1 MTVAALYRYPV
12 KSLQGQTQSRLDVAA
27 GGVVGDRRW
36 GMVDE
41 QTGKL
46 ASAKRFARLFQA
58 VGHEDRVVLPDGRSV
73 GLDDVDAASAAL
85 SSWLE
90 RPVRLIAAGQSAAGA
105 GARGALGASGGDG
118 PLAYQMTFDPPND
131 EAELYDI
138 PVPPGTL
145 VDLAAVHVVS
155 AATLRHCA
163 RMRPDLDWSVRRF
176 RPNVVVD
183 GELEPYEE
191 DGWVGRAFTVGG
203 LTLRVDQPTVRCA
216 MPLRAQPALGTEPAL
231 AAQPALFEAPSAL
244 NAVSPNH

>member
-1 MTVAALYRYPV
+1 MSGLTVAALYRYPV
-12 KSLQGQTQSRLDVAA
+12 KSLQGQTQRSLDVEA

-36 GMVDE
+36 GMIDE

-90 RPVRLIAAGQSAAGA
+90 RPVRLVAAGQSAAGA
-105 GARGALGASGGDG
+105 GGALAAGS

-145 VDLAAVHVVS
+145 VDLADVHVVS

-191 DGWVGRAFTVGG
+191 DG
-203 LTLRVDQPTVRCA
+203 
-216 MPLRAQPALGTEPAL
+216 
-231 AAQPALFEAPSAL
+231 
-244 NAVSPNH
+244 